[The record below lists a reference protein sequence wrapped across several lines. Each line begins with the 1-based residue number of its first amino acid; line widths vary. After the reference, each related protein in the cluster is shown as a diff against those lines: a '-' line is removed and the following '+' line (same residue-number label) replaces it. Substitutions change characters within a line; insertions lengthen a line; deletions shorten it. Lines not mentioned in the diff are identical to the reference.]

1 VAGIIRRAYDVEVQ
15 DFTGIA
21 EKLKRAEANIGNL
34 YFEMQTFFEES
45 DYPVIPE
52 DDSEMLRKAT
62 EYHANRVIPPRF
74 SVLAGEIIHHFRSCF
89 DHVVWHFSDPAKVK
103 EIRRIEFPVFFEKP
117 LNSDERRRFE
127 RKIEGITNPYIRDLI
142 ERFQPYKAA
151 NPADDPLWLI
161 HDFDIIDKHRELILT
176 VATSSIVLPRRL
188 QGVLEAYQRKHPEL
202 DPAQVARKFKQ
213 HGAIRPNVSFRN
225 FGRRQIESVSEGL
238 IKLCD
243 YTTARMDDFRNI

>member
-1 VAGIIRRAYDVEVQ
+1 VQ

-21 EKLKRAEANIGNL
+21 EKLKRAIENIGNL
-34 YFEMQTFFEES
+34 YFEIETFFEKS

-52 DDSEMLRKAT
+52 DDREMLRKAT
-62 EYHANRVIPPRF
+62 DYHANRAIPPRF
-74 SVLAGEIIHHFRSCF
+74 SVLAGEIIYHFRSCF
-89 DHVVWHFSDPAKVK
+89 DHVAWHFSDLGKVK
-103 EIRRIEFPVFFEKP
+103 DIRGIEFPVFLEEP
-117 LNSDERRRFE
+117 LNSDDRRRFE
-127 RKIEGITNPYIRDLI
+127 RKIEGITDPNVRVLI

-151 NPADDPLWLI
+151 DPMDDPLWLI
-161 HDFDIIDKHRELILT
+161 HDFNVFDKHRELIPT
-176 VATSSIVLPRRL
+176 VPTSSIMLPRDL
-188 QGVLEAYQRKHPEL
+188 QEVLETYQRAHPEL